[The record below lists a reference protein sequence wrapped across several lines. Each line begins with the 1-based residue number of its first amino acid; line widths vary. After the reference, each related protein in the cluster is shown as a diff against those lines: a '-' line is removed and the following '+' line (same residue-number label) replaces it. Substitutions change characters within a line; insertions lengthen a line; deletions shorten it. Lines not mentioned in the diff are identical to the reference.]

1 MGDLIERDE
10 AIKLMNEAADF
21 ENKRRYE
28 HLDNRLAFHR
38 YLHGECCFKRAATK
52 LKNMPA
58 AETENRKLA
67 YLKKIGINSDLYK
80 CSACGCAYTAGVNRG
95 YVILN
100 YCSKC
105 GARIVRDCERARS
118 EE

>member
-1 MGDLIERDE
+1 MSDPIERDE
-10 AIKLMNEAADF
+10 AIKLMNELADF

-58 AETENRKLA
+58 AETESRKLA
-67 YLKKIGINSDLYK
+67 YLIKIGNSDLYK
-80 CSACGCAYTAGVNRG
+80 CSVCGCAYPSGVNRG
-95 YVILN
+95 YLILN

-105 GARIVRDCERARS
+105 GAQIFKGEKRVW
-118 EE
+118 

>member
-1 MGDLIERDE
+1 MRDPIERDE

-21 ENKRRYE
+21 ENKHRYE

-58 AETENRKLA
+58 ANVNLEKFADFVKVIRCKDC
-67 YLKKIGINSDLYK
+67 KHHVDSDRCEMWDYI
-80 CSACGCAYTAGVNRG
+80 STADDYWCKDGEKN
-95 YVILN
+95 
-100 YCSKC
+100 
-105 GARIVRDCERARS
+105 EW
-118 EE
+118 